1 MLYTITSLNATR
13 VVRNAQKGKAGYLD
27 TYLRPFIQKLYIT
40 LFSRIT
46 YPGCFE
52 FWGKIGWFTPSFR
65 ISYPLLRI
73 LLYRR
78 AFPIRIL
85 IVLLMGNP
93 AAFLADAAIR
103 Y

>member
-1 MLYTITSLNATR
+1 MLYTIISLNATR

-65 ISYPLLRI
+65 ISYPLPII
-73 LLYRR
+73 LLYHRG
-78 AFPIRIL
+78 L
-85 IVLLMGNP
+85 IARHIFVF
-93 AAFLADAAIR
+93 AANGIQEPR
-103 Y
+103 QSSSH

>member
-13 VVRNAQKGKAGYLD
+13 VVRNTQKGKAGYLD
-27 TYLRPFIQKLYIT
+27 TNLRPFIQKLYIT

-52 FWGKIGWFTPSFR
+52 FWGKIGWFTPSFG
-65 ISYPLLRI
+65 ISYPLPRI

-78 AFPIRIL
+78 AKRCELAIECNLFSPI
-85 IVLLMGNP
+85 P
-93 AAFLADAAIR
+93 AIAVV

>member
-52 FWGKIGWFTPSFR
+52 FWGKIGWFTPSFG
-65 ISYPLLRI
+65 ISYPLPII
-73 LLYRR
+73 LL
-78 AFPIRIL
+78 
-85 IVLLMGNP
+85 
-93 AAFLADAAIR
+93 
-103 Y
+103 

>member
-52 FWGKIGWFTPSFR
+52 FWGKIGWFTPSFG
-65 ISYPLLRI
+65 ISYPLPII
-73 LLYRR
+73 LLYCRVLSKNSFTFF
-78 AFPIRIL
+78 ALCSIS
-85 IVLLMGNP
+85 IVS
-93 AAFLADAAIR
+93 IT
-103 Y
+103 